1 MVSSQT
7 IPVVDLARFVDGDAA
22 DQRAFVAA
30 FGLAL
35 TEWGFVA
42 VERHGLD
49 RAALRGTFSAIE
61 ELFALPD
68 EVKRRF
74 EDPDG
79 GRQRGYTSFG
89 RERAKDRDVADIKE
103 FWHVGPE
110 LAVDHPMASRVQPNL
125 WPDDVFPALRPLAT
139 RLWQSMFGVASVL
152 LRALARYLD
161 ADEGELL
168 RMIDGGN
175 TILRMIHYPP
185 PHEAAEIGEGAVWA
199 AAHEDINLITLL
211 PEATEPGLELL
222 RRDGTW
228 MPITP
233 IPGQL
238 IADTGD
244 MFQRLTNW
252 VIPSTTHR
260 VLAPPGVRTHR
271 YSMPFFV
278 HPVPDHVLTPLPGFV
293 GEGRPRRWPDV
304 TAEQYLVERL
314 RDNGVA
320 HDGRAAG

>member
-1 MVSSQT
+1 MSEQT
-7 IPVVDLARFVDGDAA
+7 IPVVDLQRFVAGDRD

-30 FGLAL
+30 LGEAIV
-35 TEWGFVA
+35 EYGFA
-42 VERHGLD
+42 AIERHDLD
-49 RAALRGTFSAIE
+49 RAAVDGTFAAIRA
-61 ELFALPD
+61 LFALPD

-89 RERAKDRDVADIKE
+89 REKAKDRDVPDMKE
-103 FWHVGPE
+103 FWHVGPD
-110 LAVDHPMASRVQPNL
+110 LAPDHAYADRIQDNL
-125 WPDDVFPALRPLAT
+125 WPDDVLPGLRPVAS
-139 RLWQSMFGVASVL
+139 RLWHSMHATAAVL
-152 LRALARYLD
+152 LRALARFLGAEED
-161 ADEGELL
+161 AFVT
-168 RMIDGGN
+168 MVDGGN

-185 PHEAAEIGEGAVWA
+185 PTVAAPEGAVWA

-228 MPITP
+228 LPVTP
-233 IPGQL
+233 VRGQL

-244 MFQRLTNW
+244 MMQRLTNG
-252 VIPSTTHR
+252 VLPSTTHR
-260 VLAPPGVRTHR
+260 VLAPPGHRTDR

-278 HPVPDHVLTPLPGFV
+278 HPRPDEVLRPMPGFV
-293 GEGRPRRWPDV
+293 TADNPRRWPDV
-304 TAEQYLVERL
+304 TAEAYLFERL

-320 HDGRAAG
+320 HDGRVTT